1 MYKTTKIPYDTFW
14 WKLEGPIF
22 KIEGDMSKLVE
33 IGCNPKLWLVA
44 METGL

>member
-1 MYKTTKIPYDTFW
+1 M
-14 WKLEGPIF
+14 F

-33 IGCNPKLWLVA
+33 IGCNPKIWLVA